1 MICPSCRAENRAG
14 RKFCAQ
20 CGTLLATACPACGAP
35 NEPGERFCGECGAAL
50 GLRVAADGGAGAK
63 QPVIPPPTERRLVSV
78 LFADLVGF
86 TNLSDSRDPED
97 VRDLLTRYFETSRQ
111 IVERYGGTVDKFI
124 GDAVV
129 AVWGTPT
136 AHEDDAERAVRA
148 GFDLTDAVAA
158 LGTEIQNAPLALRAA
173 VGSGHAA
180 VVVGAAGQGM
190 VAGDLVNTASRLQ
203 AAALPGGLLVDEGT
217 YRAASRAILFEA
229 LGDQV
234 LKGKALPVPAWR
246 ALRVVAARRGAG
258 RSERLEAPF
267 VGRDEEL
274 RLLKDL
280 FHATAREKRA
290 RLISI
295 VGQAGIGKSRLAWEF
310 EKYIDGLAQEVY
322 WHHGRSPSYGEGI
335 TFWSL
340 GEMVRRRAGIAE
352 TDDADTT
359 RRQLTAALAD
369 YVPDEGERRWLAP
382 PLAALLGL
390 EESPAGQREHLFA
403 AWRTFFERVADKGP
417 TVMVFEDLQWADQ
430 GVLDF
435 IEHVLQWSRAYPIL
449 IVTLAR
455 PELRERRPNWG
466 LDQRNFTALHLEPL
480 AGGPMAQLLTGLVP
494 GLPDS
499 VLEQIVNRA
508 EGVPLYA
515 VETVRMLLDEGQL
528 VADDGKYRLAGKIS
542 QLAVPATL
550 HSLINARLD
559 GLPSEE
565 RSLLQSAA
573 VLGHRFTTPGLTA
586 LSSEPKE
593 RLMPHLLSLVRKEIL
608 AYDADPRSPERGQ
621 YGFVQSLI
629 REIAYDTLPKR
640 ERRERHQAVA
650 RYFEGLQDPEF
661 AAVVASHYL
670 SAYQATPEGSAAQE
684 LKARARE
691 SLRAAAQR
699 AAALHSHDQ
708 ALAYLE
714 QTLAV
719 TDDDSERA
727 VLWELAGTSAEAAAR
742 YDAAENYLR
751 KASAWLR
758 RQGDR
763 PGTARVIAQLGRV
776 LNSKGHPEPAIA
788 ALQEAHRELEGMEAD
803 PAFAALAGQLA
814 RAYMLHG
821 EHRKAVEWADTTL
834 AAAGPLRLLPVIVDT
849 LITKGSAI
857 GNAGG
862 RGQEGL
868 AEVMG
873 ALAMAQAHGLVT
885 LEFRARNNIAAWH
898 MIDDPRVRLATARA
912 GLELARKLGQ
922 RDWAFSLGGHGIDAA
937 FLAGEWDWALA
948 LFAELDQEDVP
959 FESRMLLILQAAVI
973 KAYRGETKAE
983 STRMAKIESAMASW
997 TNPQWASILPARQSL
1012 IAFVAGDL
1020 EGSYRHAMRVVAT
1033 ARGDLIATGLA
1044 YRNAA
1049 QAALWLRDR
1058 ERAGEAVR
1066 ALDSIPVN
1074 GAWLDA
1080 MREQFRAG
1088 LLALDG
1094 RADDALA
1101 AYAEAAR
1108 RFRDLDLSYSLGMCQ
1123 LEAAMLIGPDH
1134 AKARAAAEEA
1144 KEIFTR
1150 LASPPMLQRLNLILQ
1165 GSPSPAQK

>member
-1 MICPSCRAENRAG
+1 
-14 RKFCAQ
+14 
-20 CGTLLATACPACGAP
+20 
-35 NEPGERFCGECGAAL
+35 
-50 GLRVAADGGAGAK
+50 
-63 QPVIPPPTERRLVSV
+63 
-78 LFADLVGF
+78 
-86 TNLSDSRDPED
+86 
-97 VRDLLTRYFETSRQ
+97 
-111 IVERYGGTVDKFI
+111 
-124 GDAVV
+124 
-129 AVWGTPT
+129 
-136 AHEDDAERAVRA
+136 
-148 GFDLTDAVAA
+148 
-158 LGTEIQNAPLALRAA
+158 
-173 VGSGHAA
+173 
-180 VVVGAAGQGM
+180 
-190 VAGDLVNTASRLQ
+190 
-203 AAALPGGLLVDEGT
+203 
-217 YRAASRAILFEA
+217 
-229 LGDQV
+229 
-234 LKGKALPVPAWR
+234 
-246 ALRVVAARRGAG
+246 
-258 RSERLEAPF
+258 
-267 VGRDEEL
+267 
-274 RLLKDL
+274 
-280 FHATAREKRA
+280 
-290 RLISI
+290 
-295 VGQAGIGKSRLAWEF
+295 
-310 EKYIDGLAQEVY
+310 
-322 WHHGRSPSYGEGI
+322 
-335 TFWSL
+335 
-340 GEMVRRRAGIAE
+340 
-352 TDDADTT
+352 
-359 RRQLTAALAD
+359 
-369 YVPDEGERRWLAP
+369 
-382 PLAALLGL
+382 
-390 EESPAGQREHLFA
+390 
-403 AWRTFFERVADKGP
+403 
-417 TVMVFEDLQWADQ
+417 
-430 GVLDF
+430 
-435 IEHVLQWSRAYPIL
+435 
-449 IVTLAR
+449 
-455 PELRERRPNWG
+455 
-466 LDQRNFTALHLEPL
+466 
-480 AGGPMAQLLTGLVP
+480 MAQLLTGLVP

-499 VLEQIVNRA
+499 VLEQIVTRA

-515 VETVRMLLDEGQL
+515 VETVRMLLDERQ
-528 VADDGKYRLAGKIS
+528 VIADDGTYRLAGKLS

-573 VLGHRFTTPGLTA
+573 VLGHRFTISGLTA
-586 LSSEPKE
+586 LSSEPEE
-593 RLMPHLLSLVRKEIL
+593 RLMPYLQSLVRKELL

-650 RYFEGLQDPEF
+650 RYFEDLQDPEF

-983 STRMAKIESAMASW
+983 STRIAKIESAMASW

-1066 ALDSIPVN
+1066 ALDSMPLH

-1080 MREQFRAG
+1080 TLEEFRAG

-1094 RADDALA
+1094 RVDDALA
-1101 AYAEAAR
+1101 AYARAAR
-1108 RFRDLDLSYSLGMCQ
+1108 GFREIDLPFCLGMCQ
-1123 LEAAMLIGPDH
+1123 TELALLIGPDH
-1134 AKARAAAEEA
+1134 AVATAAAEEA

-1150 LASPPMLQRLNLILQ
+1150 LGSPPMLERLNSFL
-1165 GSPSPAQK
+1165 P